1 MTITKRDLSKIKPS
15 ALNVFGIEIDPE
27 TIAAI
32 YADLGHINEIYETQA
47 ASFYTAYAAFT
58 LDDIEARVRWSFD
71 TTKKARA
78 LEGASDVILWLTMFK
93 PFNNDEPPT
102 FMWNRNEADK
112 RTNVLSDIELAR
124 RLSLYVYR
132 IPVAEVYTG
141 LLKRDAQNGTHDA
154 QDYLDWSIFMALTAS
169 STELATYGTR
179 SFPLDS

>member
-15 ALNVFGIEIDPE
+15 ALNVFGIDIDPE

-32 YADLGHINEIYETQA
+32 YDDLGHINEIYETQA

-71 TTKKARA
+71 VTNKARA
-78 LEGASDVILWLTMFK
+78 LEGASDVILWLALFK
-93 PFNNDEPPT
+93 PFIGEPAPV
-102 FMWNRNEADK
+102 FVWDRDEADK
-112 RTNVLSDIELAR
+112 RTNMLSDIELAR

-132 IPVAEVYTG
+132 IPVPEVYAG

-179 SFPLDS
+179 NFPLDS